1 MKRLYLVLLLVP
13 TQFILAQN
21 FRGLDKSPMDKAA
34 YPVSYRVT
42 EKIAVITYSRPQLRG
57 RTFEEV
63 VPLNKVW
70 RTGANEA
77 SELRL
82 FADIQIEDTTINA
95 GAYSIFTIPKEETIT
110 FVVNAATNLWGAY
123 AYAKEKDIIRVTVQR
138 ASAEESLEAF
148 SIAFSDTDGQ
158 PKIHMGWANVRFEIP
173 FTVL

>member
-1 MKRLYLVLLLVP
+1 MKRLYLVLLFLP

-21 FRGLDKSPMDKAA
+21 FKGLDKSPMDKAA

-42 EKIAVITYSRPQLRG
+42 EKIAVITYSRPQLNG

-77 SELRL
+77 TELRL
-82 FADIQIEDTTINA
+82 FADIQIENTTIKA
-95 GAYSIFTIPKEETIT
+95 GNYSIFTIPKEETIT
-110 FVVNAATNLWGAY
+110 FVVNSSTNLWGSY
-123 AYAKEKDIIRVTVQR
+123 AYAKDNDVLRVTVPR
-138 ASAEESLEAF
+138 TTAKESLDAF
-148 SIAFSDTDGQ
+148 SIVFSDNDGQ